1 MSYTVIVMPAAQKE
15 MDEAY
20 EWLVS
25 QTLQH
30 APPWYNG
37 LLDSMYSLENSP
49 ARCPLAPESKDSPEE
64 IRQLLYG
71 DKRHAY
77 RILFCI
83 RENRVLILHIRHTAR
98 NPL

>member
-1 MSYTVIVMPAAQKE
+1 MTYTVVVMPAAQDE

-20 EWLVS
+20 AWLLS

-30 APPWYNG
+30 APLWYNG
-37 LLDSMYSLENSP
+37 LLDSLYSLENNP
-49 ARCPLAPESKDSPEE
+49 ARCPLAPESKDAPDE

-71 DKRHAY
+71 DRRHAY

-83 RENRVLILHIRHTAR
+83 SGERVLILHIRHAAR
-98 NPL
+98 RSL